1 MDTDWLPWLSKYES
15 IFILA
20 EKPNSWSLFLLSK
33 RNRKLHSFSFL
44 HWRYAIIHKNIGRLA
59 AGACSVAVY
68 LSYIL
73 CFLVY
78 FSVLVSYILIFGWI
92 FKEKCRKCLYIN
104 YSTLLILQYGLW
116 ILQRGL
122 WILPFGL
129 WIWSWIVIEV
139 FYIKIRMRML
149 YCKFVL
155 LTFFTA
161 KLC

>member
-1 MDTDWLPWLSKYES
+1 MKWAVYY
-15 IFILA
+15 
-20 EKPNSWSLFLLSK
+20 FL
-33 RNRKLHSFSFL
+33 SFSFL